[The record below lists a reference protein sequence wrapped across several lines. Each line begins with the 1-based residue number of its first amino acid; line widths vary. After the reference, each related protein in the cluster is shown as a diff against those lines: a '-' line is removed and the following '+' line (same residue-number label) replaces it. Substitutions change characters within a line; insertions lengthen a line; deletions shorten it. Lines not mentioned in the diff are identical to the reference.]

1 MCGVFFQERK
11 KIKTYETEELNAT
24 VESDKSVDRSS
35 RTKKRKLWD
44 GDGCSDNEKRA
55 GRSYKRMASG
65 SSVSRQNSSSSSSS
79 SSSRNSSSSEDSQ
92 ESDDGT
98 RQDRGSSVD
107 AEGSGKSASLIEWS
121 RFEESA
127 AKLTAAV
134 EGGGSDDDKQSITSE
149 NRKLRDGDDSRDS
162 VLPCNDAKLRKEG
175 TSTETSKVEKCAS
188 VPAEVVKKVLVS
200 PSIAD
205 KLQEKLLRLQRSS
218 KEFKDAEDASSEGI
232 SGTMSEEQTVE
243 NKTEKDSKG
252 FEDCE
257 TLSVGVKESDGMTNF
272 NLETSS
278 HVKTRKA
285 EDGEIS
291 REENNDSSD
300 LQEETDKRE
309 RSESPVVNKTPLR
322 AEPKCYG
329 KKYLP
334 RVVLHN
340 LVLPPGKILAG
351 KIRGVTGNIVSDQK
365 LLATKAKHFLL
376 PAGSKQDQEIA
387 PKEQHT
393 CKITSDEDNRKT
405 SCPESLLKNRL
416 EFPSVYETCT
426 SYDSKMLGQNLDVAK
441 KDSNVNPEI
450 FPCSFISAHEP
461 NVVGSDKL
469 HVVQNCGSTD
479 VKMKGIMSDNSSE
492 SGDGDIVMDFS
503 KRTPEHGY
511 SKCSY
516 NDSVFENGAKTVNAS
531 KVHDIESSKQ
541 AEAIAENG
549 VKLDGHHLSLSA
561 TEHTQEKSSAL
572 EPAQKIVKDSEA
584 SQYSAEEL
592 KAGSNVGTDC
602 IRKEV
607 TASDIPP
614 GDRDAVCGS
623 QSKTVVISSSV
634 SDSGNAG
641 LNPVQNRSESE
652 SPTEEENT
660 NATSGAHNVGK
671 TAYQESDL
679 PSAEA
684 TCTGDNKELSASSS
698 SSPKDNCGVSLKLSI
713 PQSAVLKVYPAKT
726 NKALDKKMTES
737 KITELNKSELFR
749 SNVTVTPTAVVSA
762 CAEEEVVADRADTS
776 VVSASAGKEDVAD
789 GADTS
794 VVSAVAGKED
804 VADRADTSVVSASA
818 GKEDVADRADTSV
831 VGAIAGKE
839 DVADRADTSVVSASV
854 GKEDVADR
862 ADTSVVSASAGKE
875 DVADSADTSVV
886 SASAGKEDVA
896 DSADTSVVSASA
908 EKEDVADR
916 ADTTTLKA
924 TDGFSIFDKKIKEE
938 PLDPDELV
946 AESSTASILTLPS
959 CESLAK
965 TSLELAR
972 QKGANGD
979 KFNKG
984 KIILNKKHTVSLLD
998 DKDRLASNDS
1008 PSSLSEKDGIF
1019 PSLFL
1024 DPSITITVINDKQS
1038 ETAEA
1043 PLLGRSKVGGGDINV
1058 SELRASVNLSKD
1070 ISLTVVGAGYD
1081 EHHSSSAKGMSGPV
1095 TSLDMECDHESEN
1108 DSRNSSTNATSGLV
1122 PVTVQNSV
1130 TRQNTTNKQKKV
1142 RPSSGSETLQ
1152 ARSRARKSFPNRPV
1166 FTNIKGKSHPELVN
1180 GVGAFG
1186 NKLSTQRRNSTGT
1199 NSNSSDSRRNSY
1211 ATSPQE
1217 MLISTQQAGDTIT
1230 ENFGGNDNNN
1240 NNNNNPGSAMV
1251 VLPPMLG
1258 NPTTNHIQALRAVN
1272 SNIGS
1277 PSHIVN
1283 SGPDMIPSRMMQ
1295 VPHNQTHP
1303 VGSGTKI
1310 SPAGQ
1315 GHSRMPPQL
1324 QPRPPGPL
1332 LSQHP
1337 PSVPSEAGP
1346 MSAELNRHAHKV
1358 LIILLVLVNYN

>member
-1 MCGVFFQERK
+1 MCDVFFQERK
-11 KIKTYETEELNAT
+11 KIKTYETEELNAAIG
-24 VESDKSVDRSS
+24 SDKSVDRSS

-44 GDGCSDNEKRA
+44 GDGCSDNEKRSS
-55 GRSYKRMASG
+55 RSYQRTASG
-65 SSVSRQNSSSSSSS
+65 SSVSRQNSSSSSNS
-79 SSSRNSSSSEDSQ
+79 SSSRSSSSSEDSQ

-127 AKLTAAV
+127 AKLSAVV
-134 EGGGSDDDKQSITSE
+134 EGGGSDDDKQSVTSE
-149 NRKLRDGDDSRDS
+149 NRKLRDGDDSRDG
-162 VLPCNDAKLRKEG
+162 VLPRNDAKVRKEG
-175 TSTETSKVEKCAS
+175 TSTETSKVEKRAS
-188 VPAEVVKKVLVS
+188 VPAEIVKKVIVS

-232 SGTMSEEQTVE
+232 SGTVSEEQTVE
-243 NKTEKDSKG
+243 NKTEKDSKS

-257 TLSVGVKESDGMTNF
+257 TLSVGVKESDGMKNF
-272 NLETSS
+272 NLEMSS
-278 HVKTRKA
+278 HDKTRKP
-285 EDGEIS
+285 EDGES
-291 REENNDSSD
+291 WREESSDSSG
-300 LQEETDKRE
+300 LQDETDKRE

-322 AEPKCYG
+322 TEPKCYG

-340 LVLPPGKILAG
+340 LVLPRGKILAG
-351 KIRGVTGNIVSDQK
+351 KITGVTGNIVSDQK

-376 PAGSKQDQEIA
+376 PAGSKHDQEIS

-393 CKITSDEDNRKT
+393 CKTTSVEDNRKT

-416 EFPSVYETCT
+416 EVPSVYETCT
-426 SYDSKMLGQNLDVAK
+426 SHDTETSGQSLDVAR

-461 NVVGSDKL
+461 NVVRSDKL
-469 HVVQNCGSTD
+469 QVVQNCGPTD
-479 VKMKGIMSDNSSE
+479 VKVKSVMSDNSSE

-516 NDSVFENGAKTVNAS
+516 NDSVFENGAKAVNAS
-531 KVHDIESSKQ
+531 KVQDTESSEQ
-541 AEAIAENG
+541 AEAITEND
-549 VKLDGHHLSLSA
+549 VKLDGHQLSLSA
-561 TEHTQEKSSAL
+561 TEHIQEKSSAL
-572 EPAQKIVKDSEA
+572 EPDQEITKDSEA
-584 SQYSAEEL
+584 SHFSTEEL
-592 KAGSNVGTDC
+592 EAGSNVGTEC
-602 IRKEV
+602 LSKEV
-607 TASDIPP
+607 TVSDIPP
-614 GDRDAVCGS
+614 GDRAAVCGS
-623 QSKTVVISSSV
+623 QSKTVLISSSV
-634 SDSGNAG
+634 SDSGNAD

-652 SPTEEENT
+652 PPTEEEHT
-660 NATSGAHNVGK
+660 SAFSGAHSVGK
-671 TAYQESDL
+671 ATYQESDL
-679 PSAEA
+679 SNVEG
-684 TCTGDNKELSASSS
+684 TCTGDDKEH
-698 SSPKDNCGVSLKLSI
+698 PKDNCDVSLKLSI
-713 PQSAVLKVYPAKT
+713 PQTAVLKVYPAKT
-726 NKALDKKMTES
+726 NKALDKKMIDS
-737 KITELNKSELFR
+737 KMSELNKSELFQ
-749 SNVTVTPTAVVSA
+749 SDVTVTPTAVVSA
-762 CAEEEVVADRADTS
+762 CAEKEVVAD
-776 VVSASAGKEDVAD
+776 G
-789 GADTS
+789 
-794 VVSAVAGKED
+794 
-804 VADRADTSVVSASA
+804 
-818 GKEDVADRADTSV
+818 
-831 VGAIAGKE
+831 
-839 DVADRADTSVVSASV
+839 
-854 GKEDVADR
+854 
-862 ADTSVVSASAGKE
+862 
-875 DVADSADTSVV
+875 
-886 SASAGKEDVA
+886 
-896 DSADTSVVSASA
+896 ADTSVVSASA

-924 TDGFSIFDKKIKEE
+924 TDGFSIFDRKIKEE
-938 PLDPDELV
+938 PVDPDELV
-946 AESSTASILTLPS
+946 AESSTASVLTLRS

-965 TSLELAR
+965 TSPELTR

-984 KIILNKKHTVSLLD
+984 KIILNKKLTVPLLD

-1038 ETAEA
+1038 EAAEA
-1043 PLLGRSKVGGGDINV
+1043 PLLGRSKVGSGDINV

-1130 TRQNTTNKQKKV
+1130 TRQNNTNKQKKV

-1166 FTNIKGKSHPELVN
+1166 FTNVKGKSHPELVN
-1180 GVGAFG
+1180 GVGTFG
-1186 NKLSTQRRNSTGT
+1186 NKLSTQRRNSAGT

-1211 ATSPQE
+1211 AASPQE
-1217 MLISTQQAGDTIT
+1217 MLISTQQAGDAIT

-1240 NNNNNPGSAMV
+1240 NNPSSAMV

-1258 NPTTNHIQALRAVN
+1258 TPTTNHIQALRAVN

-1358 LIILLVLVNYN
+1358 LIILLVLAYYN

>member
-1 MCGVFFQERK
+1 M
-11 KIKTYETEELNAT
+11 
-24 VESDKSVDRSS
+24 
-35 RTKKRKLWD
+35 
-44 GDGCSDNEKRA
+44 
-55 GRSYKRMASG
+55 
-65 SSVSRQNSSSSSSS
+65 
-79 SSSRNSSSSEDSQ
+79 
-92 ESDDGT
+92 
-98 RQDRGSSVD
+98 D

-205 KLQEKLLRLQRSS
+205 KLQEKLLRLERSS

-232 SGTMSEEQTVE
+232 SGAMSEEQTME
-243 NKTEKDSKG
+243 NKTEKDSKS

-257 TLSVGVKESDGMTNF
+257 TLSFGVKESDGMTNF

-278 HVKTRKA
+278 HDKTRKP
-285 EDGEIS
+285 EDGES
-291 REENNDSSD
+291 RREENNDSSG
-300 LQEETDKRE
+300 LQDETDQRE

-340 LVLPPGKILAG
+340 LVLPPGKILAR

-376 PAGSKQDQEIA
+376 PAGSKQDQEIS

-393 CKITSDEDNRKT
+393 CMITSDEDNSKT
-405 SCPESLLKNRL
+405 LCPESLLKNRL
-416 EFPSVYETCT
+416 EVPSVYEMCT
-426 SYDSKMLGQNLDVAK
+426 SYDSETSGQNLDVAK
-441 KDSNVNPEI
+441 KDSNANPEI

-461 NVVGSDKL
+461 NVAGSDKL

-479 VKMKGIMSDNSSE
+479 VKMKGVMSDNSSE

-531 KVHDIESSKQ
+531 EVQDTESSEQ
-541 AEAIAENG
+541 AEAITEND
-549 VKLDGHHLSLSA
+549 VKLDGHHLSLNA

-572 EPAQKIVKDSEA
+572 EPAQEIVKDSEA
-584 SQYSAEEL
+584 SQYSAELE
-592 KAGSNVGTDC
+592 AGSNVRTDC
-602 IRKEV
+602 LSKEV
-607 TASDIPP
+607 AVSDIPP
-614 GDRDAVCGS
+614 GDRAAVCGS

-634 SDSGNAG
+634 SDSGNAD
-641 LNPVQNRSESE
+641 LNPVQNRSEIDP
-652 SPTEEENT
+652 PTEEEKT
-660 NATSGAHNVGK
+660 SASSGAHK
-671 TAYQESDL
+671 AAYQESDV
-679 PSAEA
+679 PNAEA
-684 TCTGDNKELSASSS
+684 TCTGDSKEHSVSSS
-698 SSPKDNCGVSLKLSI
+698 NCPKDNCDVSLKLSI
-713 PQSAVLKVYPAKT
+713 PQTAVLKVYPAKT
-726 NKALDKKMTES
+726 NKALDKKMIDS
-737 KITELNKSELFR
+737 KMTELNKSELLFR
-749 SNVTVTPTAVVSA
+749 SDVTVTPTAVVSA
-762 CAEEEVVADRADTS
+762 SAEKEVVADRADTS
-776 VVSASAGKEDVAD
+776 VVSASAGKEDVAN
-789 GADTS
+789 
-794 VVSAVAGKED
+794 
-804 VADRADTSVVSASA
+804 R
-818 GKEDVADRADTSV
+818 
-831 VGAIAGKE
+831 
-839 DVADRADTSVVSASV
+839 
-854 GKEDVADR
+854 
-862 ADTSVVSASAGKE
+862 
-875 DVADSADTSVV
+875 
-886 SASAGKEDVA
+886 
-896 DSADTSVVSASA
+896 ADTSVVSASA

-946 AESSTASILTLPS
+946 AESSTASVLTLPS

-965 TSLELAR
+965 TSLELTR
-972 QKGANGD
+972 QKGANSD

-984 KIILNKKHTVSLLD
+984 KIILSKKQTVSLLD
-998 DKDRLASNDS
+998 DKDRSASNDS

-1038 ETAEA
+1038 EAAEA

-1130 TRQNTTNKQKKV
+1130 TRQNNTNKQKKV
-1142 RPSSGSETLQ
+1142 RPSSGIETLQ

-1166 FTNIKGKSHPELVN
+1166 FTNVKGKSHPELVN

-1186 NKLSTQRRNSTGT
+1186 NKLSTQRRNSAGT

-1230 ENFGGNDNNN
+1230 ENFGGNDN

-1295 VPHNQTHP
+1295 APHNQTHP

-1358 LIILLVLVNYN
+1358 LIILLVLVDYN

>member
-24 VESDKSVDRSS
+24 VESHKSVDRSS
-35 RTKKRKLWD
+35 RIKKRKLWD
-44 GDGCSDNEKRA
+44 GDRCSDNEKRA
-55 GRSYKRMASG
+55 SRSYKRTASG

-79 SSSRNSSSSEDSQ
+79 SSRSCSSSEDSQ

-127 AKLTAAV
+127 AKLSAVV

-162 VLPCNDAKLRKEG
+162 VLPCNDAKVRKEG

-188 VPAEVVKKVLVS
+188 VSAEIVKKVLVS

-218 KEFKDAEDASSEGI
+218 KEFNDAEDASSEGV
-232 SGTMSEEQTVE
+232 SGTMSEEQTME
-243 NKTEKDSKG
+243 NKTEKDSKS

-257 TLSVGVKESDGMTNF
+257 TLSVSIKESNGMTNF

-278 HVKTRKA
+278 HDKTRKP
-285 EDGEIS
+285 EDGES
-291 REENNDSSD
+291 WREESNDSSG
-300 LQEETDKRE
+300 LQDETDKRE

-351 KIRGVTGNIVSDQK
+351 KIRSVTGNIVSDQK
-365 LLATKAKHFLL
+365 LLATKTKHFLL
-376 PAGSKQDQEIA
+376 PAGSKQDQEIS

-393 CKITSDEDNRKT
+393 CKITSVEDNRKT
-405 SCPESLLKNRL
+405 SCPESLLKNSL
-416 EFPSVYETCT
+416 EVPSVYETCT
-426 SYDSKMLGQNLDVAK
+426 SCDSETSGQNLDVAK

-461 NVVGSDKL
+461 NVVGSDEL
-469 HVVQNCGSTD
+469 EVVQNCGSTD
-479 VKMKGIMSDNSSE
+479 VKMKSVMSDNSSE

-516 NDSVFENGAKTVNAS
+516 NDSVFENGAKTINTS
-531 KVHDIESSKQ
+531 KVQDTESSEQ
-541 AEAIAENG
+541 AEAIAEND
-549 VKLDGHHLSLSA
+549 VKLDGHQLSLSA
-561 TEHTQEKSSAL
+561 TEHIQEKSSAL
-572 EPAQKIVKDSEA
+572 EPAQEIVKDSET
-584 SQYSAEEL
+584 SQCSAEEL
-592 KAGSNVGTDC
+592 EAGSNVGIEC
-602 IRKEV
+602 LSKEV
-607 TASDIPP
+607 TVSDIPP
-614 GDRDAVCGS
+614 GDRAAVCGS

-634 SDSGNAG
+634 SDSGNAD

-652 SPTEEENT
+652 PPTEEENT
-660 NATSGAHNVGK
+660 GAFSGAHNVGK
-671 TAYQESDL
+671 AAYQESDL
-679 PSAEA
+679 PNAEA
-684 TCTGDNKELSASSS
+684 TCTGDDKEHSVSSS
-698 SSPKDNCGVSLKLSI
+698 NSPKDNCDMSLKLSI
-713 PQSAVLKVYPAKT
+713 PQTAVLKVYPAKT
-726 NKALDKKMTES
+726 NKALDKKMIDS
-737 KITELNKSELFR
+737 KMSGLNKSEFG
-749 SNVTVTPTAVVSA
+749 SDVTVTPTAVVSA
-762 CAEEEVVADRADTS
+762 FAEKEVVADRAATSVVSASVEKEDAADRADTS
-776 VVSASAGKEDVAD
+776 VFNAG
-789 GADTS
+789 
-794 VVSAVAGKED
+794 AGKED
-804 VADRADTSVVSASA
+804 VADRADISVVSASVEKEDVADRTDVSVVSASA
-818 GKEDVADRADTSV
+818 EKEN
-831 VGAIAGKE
+831 
-839 DVADRADTSVVSASV
+839 
-854 GKEDVADR
+854 
-862 ADTSVVSASAGKE
+862 
-875 DVADSADTSVV
+875 VADSADTSVV
-886 SASAGKEDVA
+886 SASVEKEDAA
-896 DSADTSVVSASA
+896 DRADTSVVSASA
-908 EKEDVADR
+908 EKEDVAVR

-946 AESSTASILTLPS
+946 AESSTASILTLS
-959 CESLAK
+959 SSESLAK
-965 TSLELAR
+965 TSPEQTC

-979 KFNKG
+979 KFSKG
-984 KIILNKKHTVSLLD
+984 KINLNKKLTVSLLD
-998 DKDRLASNDS
+998 DKDRLAGNDS

-1043 PLLGRSKVGGGDINV
+1043 PLLGRSKVGSGDINV

-1108 DSRNSSTNATSGLV
+1108 DSCNSSTNATSGLV

-1130 TRQNTTNKQKKV
+1130 TRQNNTNKQKKV

-1166 FTNIKGKSHPELVN
+1166 FTNVKGKSHPELVN

-1186 NKLSTQRRNSTGT
+1186 NKLSTQRRNSAGT

-1230 ENFGGNDNNN
+1230 ENFGGND

-1358 LIILLVLVNYN
+1358 LIILLVQVGYN

>member
-24 VESDKSVDRSS
+24 VESDKSVDRSN

-44 GDGCSDNEKRA
+44 GDGCSDNEKGA
-55 GRSYKRMASG
+55 SRSYKRMASG

-79 SSSRNSSSSEDSQ
+79 SSSSRSSSSSEDSQ

-175 TSTETSKVEKCAS
+175 TSTETSVVEKCAS

-243 NKTEKDSKG
+243 NKTEKESKS

-257 TLSVGVKESDGMTNF
+257 TSSVGVKESDGMTNF
-272 NLETSS
+272 NLETS
-278 HVKTRKA
+278 HDKTRKA
-285 EDGEIS
+285 EDGESS
-291 REENNDSSD
+291 REENSDSSG
-300 LQEETDKRE
+300 LQDETDERE

-340 LVLPPGKILAG
+340 LVLPPGKIMAK
-351 KIRGVTGNIVSDQK
+351 KIRGITGNIVSDQK

-376 PAGSKQDQEIA
+376 PAGSKQDQEIS

-416 EFPSVYETCT
+416 EVPSVYEMCT
-426 SYDSKMLGQNLDVAK
+426 SYDSETSGQNLDVAK

-469 HVVQNCGSTD
+469 HVVQNCGSID

-516 NDSVFENGAKTVNAS
+516 NDIVFENGAKTVNAS
-531 KVHDIESSKQ
+531 KVHDAESSEQ
-541 AEAIAENG
+541 AEAIAEND

-561 TEHTQEKSSAL
+561 TEHIQEKISTL

-592 KAGSNVGTDC
+592 EAGSNVGTDC
-602 IRKEV
+602 RRKEV

-623 QSKTVVISSSV
+623 QSKIVVISSSV
-634 SDSGNAG
+634 SNSGNAD
-641 LNPVQNRSESE
+641 LNPVRNRSESE
-652 SPTEEENT
+652 SPSEEENT
-660 NATSGAHNVGK
+660 SASSGAHNVGK

-679 PSAEA
+679 PNAEA
-684 TCTGDNKELSASSS
+684 TCTGDNKEHSVSSS
-698 SSPKDNCGVSLKLSI
+698 NSPKDNCDVSLKLSI

-726 NKALDKKMTES
+726 NKALDKKTTDS
-737 KITELNKSELFR
+737 KMSELNKSELFR
-749 SNVTVTPTAVVSA
+749 SDVTVTPTAVVST
-762 CAEEEVVADRADTS
+762 CAEKEV
-776 VVSASAGKEDVAD
+776 VAD
-789 GADTS
+789 GADTY
-794 VVSAVAGKED
+794 VVSASAKKED
-804 VADRADTSVVSASA
+804 VADRAYTSVVSAIA
-818 GKEDVADRADTSV
+818 EKEDVADRAYTSV
-831 VGAIAGKE
+831 VSAIAGKE
-839 DVADRADTSVVSASV
+839 DVADRADTSVVSVSTGKEDVADRADISV
-854 GKEDVADR
+854 VTTSARKEDVADR
-862 ADTSVVSASAGKE
+862 ADTSVVSAS
-875 DVADSADTSVV
+875 T
-886 SASAGKEDVA
+886 
-896 DSADTSVVSASA
+896 

-946 AESSTASILTLPS
+946 AESSTASVLTLPS

-984 KIILNKKHTVSLLD
+984 KIILSKKHTVSLLD

-1024 DPSITITVINDKQS
+1024 DPSITITVINDKQT

-1043 PLLGRSKVGGGDINV
+1043 PLLGRSKVGSGDINV

-1081 EHHSSSAKGMSGPV
+1081 EHHSSSAKVMSGPV

-1130 TRQNTTNKQKKV
+1130 TRQNNTNKQKKV

-1166 FTNIKGKSHPELVN
+1166 FTNVKGKSQPELVN

-1186 NKLSTQRRNSTGT
+1186 NKLSTQRRNSAGT

-1211 ATSPQE
+1211 TTSPQE

-1283 SGPDMIPSRMMQ
+1283 SGPDMISSRMMQ

>member
-1 MCGVFFQERK
+1 MFGVFLQERK
-11 KIKTYETEELNAT
+11 KIKTYGTEELNAT

-55 GRSYKRMASG
+55 NRSYKRTASG

-79 SSSRNSSSSEDSQ
+79 SSRSSSSSEGSQ

-162 VLPCNDAKLRKEG
+162 VLPCNDAKLRKED

-188 VPAEVVKKVLVS
+188 VPTEVVKKVLVS

-205 KLQEKLLRLQRSS
+205 KLQEKLLRLHRSS

-243 NKTEKDSKG
+243 NKTEKNSKSM
-252 FEDCE
+252 EDCE
-257 TLSVGVKESDGMTNF
+257 TLSVSVKESDGLTNF
-272 NLETSS
+272 KHETSS
-278 HVKTRKA
+278 HDKTRNP
-285 EDGEIS
+285 EDGES
-291 REENNDSSD
+291 KRDENNDSSS
-300 LQEETDKRE
+300 LQDETGKRE

-351 KIRGVTGNIVSDQK
+351 KIRGVTGNNVSDQK
-365 LLATKAKHFLL
+365 LLATKAKNFLL
-376 PAGSKQDQEIA
+376 PAGCKQDQEISS
-387 PKEQHT
+387 KEQHT
-393 CKITSDEDNRKT
+393 CKITSVEDNRKT
-405 SCPESLLKNRL
+405 SCPEGLLKNRL
-416 EFPSVYETCT
+416 EVPAVYETCT
-426 SYDSKMLGQNLDVAK
+426 SYDSETSGQNLDVAK
-441 KDSNVNPEI
+441 KDNNVNPEI

-461 NVVGSDKL
+461 NVTGSDKL
-469 HVVQNCGSTD
+469 QVVQNCGPTD
-479 VKMKGIMSDNSSE
+479 VKMRSVISDNSSE

-516 NDSVFENGAKTVNAS
+516 SDGVFENGAKTVNAS
-531 KVHDIESSKQ
+531 KVQDTESSQ
-541 AEAIAENG
+541 QVEAITENN
-549 VKLDGHHLSLSA
+549 VKLDGHKLSLSA
-561 TEHTQEKSSAL
+561 AEHAQEKSSAL
-572 EPAQKIVKDSEA
+572 EPAQEIVKDSEA
-584 SQYSAEEL
+584 SQCSAEEL
-592 KAGSNVGTDC
+592 EVGSNVGTEC
-602 IRKEV
+602 LSKEGTV
-607 TASDIPP
+607 SDIIP
-614 GDRDAVCGS
+614 GDRAAVCGS
-623 QSKTVVISSSV
+623 QSKAVVISSSV
-634 SDSGNAG
+634 SDSGNAD
-641 LNPVQNRSESE
+641 LNTVQSRSESE
-652 SPTEEENT
+652 PPTEDENT
-660 NATSGAHNVGK
+660 SAFSGAHNVGK
-671 TAYQESDL
+671 AAYVESDL
-679 PSAEA
+679 RNAEA
-684 TCTGDNKELSASSS
+684 TGTGDDEEHSLSSS
-698 SSPKDNCGVSLKLSI
+698 NSPKSLKLSI
-713 PQSAVLKVYPAKT
+713 PQTAVLKVYPAKT
-726 NKALDKKMTES
+726 NKALDKKMIDS
-737 KITELNKSELFR
+737 KMSELNKSELFR
-749 SNVTVTPTAVVSA
+749 SDGTVTPTSVVSACVEKEVVADRANTSVVSASAEKVDVADRADTSVVSA
-762 CAEEEVVADRADTS
+762 CAEKEVVADRANTSVVSACAEKEVVADRANTSVVSASAEKVDVADRADTS
-776 VVSASAGKEDVAD
+776 VVSASVE
-789 GADTS
+789 
-794 VVSAVAGKED
+794 KED
-804 VADRADTSVVSASA
+804 VADRADISVVSASA
-818 GKEDVADRADTSV
+818 GKEDVADRAGTSV
-831 VGAIAGKE
+831 A
-839 DVADRADTSVVSASV
+839 
-854 GKEDVADR
+854 
-862 ADTSVVSASAGKE
+862 
-875 DVADSADTSVV
+875 
-886 SASAGKEDVA
+886 
-896 DSADTSVVSASA
+896 SASA

-916 ADTTTLKA
+916 GGTSVASASAEKEDVADMADTTTLKA
-924 TDGFSIFDKKIKEE
+924 TDGCSIFDKKIKEE

-965 TSLELAR
+965 TSPELTR
-972 QKGANGD
+972 QKGVNGD

-984 KIILNKKHTVSLLD
+984 KIILNKKLTGSLLD

-1043 PLLGRSKVGGGDINV
+1043 PLLSRSKVGSGDINV

-1108 DSRNSSTNATSGLV
+1108 DSLNSSTNATSGLV

-1130 TRQNTTNKQKKV
+1130 TRQNNTNKPKKV

-1166 FTNIKGKSHPELVN
+1166 FTNVKGKSHPELVN

-1186 NKLSTQRRNSTGT
+1186 NKLSTQRRNSAST

-1240 NNNNNPGSAMV
+1240 NNPGSAMV

-1283 SGPDMIPSRMMQ
+1283 SSPDMIPSRMMQ

-1358 LIILLVLVNYN
+1358 FILLVLVDYN

>member
-1 MCGVFFQERK
+1 M
-11 KIKTYETEELNAT
+11 NAT
-24 VESDKSVDRSS
+24 VDIDQSVDRNS

-55 GRSYKRMASG
+55 SRSYKRTASG
-65 SSVSRQNSSSSSSS
+65 SSVSRQNSSSSNS
-79 SSSRNSSSSEDSQ
+79 SSSRSSSSSEDSQ

-127 AKLTAAV
+127 AKLSAAV

-162 VLPCNDAKLRKEG
+162 VLPCNDAKVRKYC

-218 KEFKDAEDASSEGI
+218 KEFKDAEDASSEEI

-243 NKTEKDSKG
+243 NKTEKDSKS

-257 TLSVGVKESDGMTNF
+257 TLSVSVKESDGMTDF
-272 NLETSS
+272 YLETSS
-278 HVKTRKA
+278 HDKTRKP
-285 EDGEIS
+285 EDGEIR
-291 REENNDSSD
+291 REENNDSSG
-300 LQEETDKRE
+300 LQDETDKRE

-322 AEPKCYG
+322 AKPKCYG

-351 KIRGVTGNIVSDQK
+351 KIRSVTGNIVSDQK

-376 PAGSKQDQEIA
+376 PAGSNQDQEIS

-393 CKITSDEDNRKT
+393 CKITSVEDNKKT
-405 SCPESLLKNRL
+405 SCPESLLKYRL
-416 EFPSVYETCT
+416 EVPSVYETCM
-426 SYDSKMLGQNLDVAK
+426 SYDSETSGQNLDVAK

-469 HVVQNCGSTD
+469 QVVQNCGPTD
-479 VKMKGIMSDNSSE
+479 VKMKSVMSDNSSE

-516 NDSVFENGAKTVNAS
+516 NDIVFENGAKTVNAS
-531 KVHDIESSKQ
+531 KVQDTEFNEQ
-541 AEAIAENG
+541 AEAIAESD
-549 VKLDGHHLSLSA
+549 VKLDGHQLSLSA

-572 EPAQKIVKDSEA
+572 EPAQEIVKDSEA
-584 SQYSAEEL
+584 SQCSAEEL
-592 KAGSNVGTDC
+592 EAGSNVGTEC
-602 IRKEV
+602 LSKEV
-607 TASDIPP
+607 TATDIPP
-614 GDRDAVCGS
+614 GDRAALCGS
-623 QSKTVVISSSV
+623 QSKTAVISSSV
-634 SDSGNAG
+634 SDSGNAD
-641 LNPVQNRSESE
+641 LNPIQNRSESE
-652 SPTEEENT
+652 PPTEEGNT
-660 NATSGAHNVGK
+660 SVFSGAHNVGK
-671 TAYQESDL
+671 AAYQESDL
-679 PSAEA
+679 PNAEA
-684 TCTGDNKELSASSS
+684 TCTGDDKEHSRSSS
-698 SSPKDNCGVSLKLSI
+698 NSPKDNCDVSLKLSI
-713 PQSAVLKVYPAKT
+713 PQTAVLKVYPAKT
-726 NKALDKKMTES
+726 SKALDKKIIDS
-737 KITELNKSELFR
+737 KISELNKSELFQ
-749 SNVTVTPTAVVSA
+749 SDVTVTPTVVVSA
-762 CAEEEVVADRADTS
+762 CAEKEVVADRVDIS
-776 VVSASAGKEDVAD
+776 VVSASAE
-789 GADTS
+789 
-794 VVSAVAGKED
+794 KED
-804 VADRADTSVVSASA
+804 VADR
-818 GKEDVADRADTSV
+818 G
-831 VGAIAGKE
+831 
-839 DVADRADTSVVSASV
+839 
-854 GKEDVADR
+854 
-862 ADTSVVSASAGKE
+862 
-875 DVADSADTSVV
+875 
-886 SASAGKEDVA
+886 
-896 DSADTSVVSASA
+896 DTSVVSASA

-916 ADTTTLKA
+916 ADTSVVSASAEKQDVTDRADTSVVSACAEKEDVADRANTTTLKA

-946 AESSTASILTLPS
+946 AESSTASIVTLPS

-965 TSLELAR
+965 TSSELTC

-984 KIILNKKHTVSLLD
+984 KIILNKKLTVSLLD

-1043 PLLGRSKVGGGDINV
+1043 PLLGRSKVGSGDINV

-1081 EHHSSSAKGMSGPV
+1081 EHHSSSAKGMSGSV

-1108 DSRNSSTNATSGLV
+1108 DSHNSSTNASSGLV

-1130 TRQNTTNKQKKV
+1130 TRQNNTNKQKKV

-1166 FTNIKGKSHPELVN
+1166 FTNVKGKSHPELVN

-1186 NKLSTQRRNSTGT
+1186 NKLSTQRRNSSGT

-1240 NNNNNPGSAMV
+1240 NNPGSAMV

-1258 NPTTNHIQALRAVN
+1258 TPTTNHIQALRAVN

-1295 VPHNQTHP
+1295 VSHNQTHP

-1358 LIILLVLVNYN
+1358 LIILLVLVDYT